1 MRLRP
6 ITLLALSA
14 VALLL
19 LTQCT
24 STQSTTVEPAA
35 TSFPATSTTAPATA
49 TPLPPTPTTE
59 PPTPTLAPPTSTST
73 VPPTETSGL
82 DGAALIAERCTVC
95 HNPERIQNAAKTRD
109 EWEDT
114 VKRMIGKG
122 ANLNSDEKDIVIN
135 YLAETYKANAPSDSL
150 GLDGAAL
157 VQERCTVCH
166 SAERIQN
173 AAKTSDEW
181 EDTVKR
187 MIGKGANLNSD
198 EKDIVINYLA
208 ETYKK

>member
-1 MRLRP
+1 MRIRSSAF
-6 ITLLALSA
+6 LLIGAF
-14 VALLL
+14 ALLL

-24 STQSTTVEPAA
+24 STQSTTVVPEA
-35 TSFPATSTTAPATA
+35 TSLPATSTTAPATA
-49 TPLPPTPTTE
+49 TSLPSTPTTE
-59 PPTPTLAPPTSTST
+59 SPTPTLAPATSTST
-73 VPPTETSGL
+73 VPPAASPGL
-82 DGAALIAERCTVC
+82 DGAALVAERCIVC
-95 HNPERIQNAAKTRD
+95 HTTERIQNSTKTRD

-122 ANLNSDEKDIVIN
+122 ANLNSDEKDAVIT
-135 YLAETYKANAPSDSL
+135 YLAETFKTNVPPAL

-166 SAERIQN
+166 STERIQN
-173 AAKTSDEW
+173 SSKTRDEW

-187 MIGKGANLNSD
+187 MIGKGANLTSD

>member
-1 MRLRP
+1 M
-6 ITLLALSA
+6 
-14 VALLL
+14 
-19 LTQCT
+19 CH
-24 STQSTTVEPAA
+24 TT
-35 TSFPATSTTAPATA
+35 
-49 TPLPPTPTTE
+49 
-59 PPTPTLAPPTSTST
+59 
-73 VPPTETSGL
+73 
-82 DGAALIAERCTVC
+82 
-95 HNPERIQNAAKTRD
+95 ERIQNSTKTRD

-122 ANLNSDEKDIVIN
+122 ANLNSDEKDAVIT
-135 YLAETYKANAPSDSL
+135 YLAETFKTNVPPAL

-166 SAERIQN
+166 STERIQN
-173 AAKTSDEW
+173 SSKTRDEW

-187 MIGKGANLNSD
+187 MIGKGANLTSD